1 MGQYSSQMSLVVS
14 NSMHQETTPGALS
27 GIRVIDLTRVFAGPF
42 TSQILGDLGAD
53 VIKVERLKQ
62 GDESRDYGVDE
73 GESKPGAPFLAHNR
87 NKKSIA
93 INIKTEQGKEVLKK
107 LVEKSDVLIHNF
119 RPGVMERLGLGYDLL
134 SAINPGL
141 IYGSISGFGPI
152 GSMSKRAAN
161 DLSIQSFSGLL
172 SITGHPGGPPTR
184 NPSSVAD
191 LTAGMYLTVGI
202 LAGLVSRSVTGKG
215 QEIATSMLGGQ
226 LNYLNHFLT
235 DFWMSGRVPE
245 KWGTANRLGLPNE
258 AFPTKDG
265 WVCITSANDDMWKR
279 CAIGLGIGK
288 AADDPKFNVLKAR
301 YANRKELVE
310 LVASAT
316 SRLTTEECLLAMEE
330 AKVPCVPVNTIPEI
344 ANHAILE
351 ETGATVEMAV
361 EGGRSARLV
370 QTPLWLSATPVSAR
384 LAPPKLGEHTDEILK
399 EHGFSDDEI
408 RDLRGHEVIG

>member
-1 MGQYSSQMSLVVS
+1 MID
-14 NSMHQETTPGALS
+14 NSAPGALT

-53 VIKVERLKQ
+53 IIKVERLKQ

-87 NKKSIA
+87 NKRSIA
-93 INIKTEQGKEVLKK
+93 IDIKSEAGRGILKRLVKE
-107 LVEKSDVLIHNF
+107 SDVLIHNF
-119 RPGVMERLGLGYDLL
+119 RPGVMERLGLGFTEL
-134 SAINPGL
+134 SKVNPRL
-141 IYGSISGFGPI
+141 VYGSISGFGPI

-191 LTAGMYLTVGI
+191 LTAGMYLAVGV
-202 LAGLVSRSVTGKG
+202 LAALVSRNQTGMG
-215 QEIATSMLGGQ
+215 QEVATSMLGGQ

-235 DFWMSGRVPE
+235 DYWMTSRVPE

-279 CAIGLGIGK
+279 CAIGLGIPE
-288 AADDPKFNVLKAR
+288 AAEDPKFNVLKAR

-310 LVASAT
+310 LVSAAT
-316 SRLTTEECLLAMEE
+316 AKLTTEECLLAMER
-330 AKVPCVPVNTIPEI
+330 ANVPCVPVNTIPDI
-344 ANHAILE
+344 ANHPVLR
-351 ETGATVEMAV
+351 ETGATVEMVV
-361 EGGRSARLV
+361 EGDRTARLV
-370 QTPLWLSATPVSAR
+370 QTPLWMSSTPVSAR
-384 LAPPKLGEHTDEILK
+384 LAPPKLGEHSDEILNSV
-399 EHGFSDDEI
+399 GYTDAEI
-408 RDLRGHEVIG
+408 KDLRSKDVIG